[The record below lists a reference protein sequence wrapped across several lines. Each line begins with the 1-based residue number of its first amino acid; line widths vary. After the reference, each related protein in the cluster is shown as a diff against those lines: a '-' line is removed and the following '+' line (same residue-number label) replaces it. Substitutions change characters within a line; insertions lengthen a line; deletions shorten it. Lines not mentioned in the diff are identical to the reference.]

1 MAFYAR
7 ELCKTNQ
14 EANRMVSLLMIAYCA
29 ILCLSSGD
37 YRNIALVVTT
47 ALELYCTIYECVE
60 CVV

>member
-1 MAFYAR
+1 
-7 ELCKTNQ
+7 
-14 EANRMVSLLMIAYCA
+14 MVSLLMIAYCA

-47 ALELYCTIYECVE
+47 ALELYCTIYESVE